1 MGGKRDSSSSDT
13 ISAVGGVMISQG
25 TVRIS
30 SPLAMVRTGGVL
42 TDMAGIE
49 VTRVR
54 DSEKMGTEAWAMSKG
69 SSNGSRHFRRC
80 HGLRQHRHHR
90 LLIFFTIEEIA
101 AAPPPADK

>member
-1 MGGKRDSSSSDT
+1 MT
-13 ISAVGGVMISQG
+13 SQG

-42 TDMAGIE
+42 TDMAGIAGIE

-54 DSEKMGTEAWAMSKG
+54 DSERTGTEAWAMSKG

-80 HGLRQHRHHR
+80 QGLRQHRHHR

-101 AAPPPADK
+101 AAHRPADK